1 MAKETL
7 SRFHLQ
13 FHSDATENAYRQ
25 HFLPVDVIQ
34 NKIAILIFILPTVL
48 FSYSDYLLFGTS
60 DEFYTLSYIRLF
72 EVVLSLL
79 FYHFISTTKN
89 IRTHDSIVSAWLI
102 TLFLVIFYVNLTRP
116 PEYLHHSFIDSL
128 TLFSCYVLIYTRFIL
143 QLIPALIFS
152 IGNILIIFISKS
164 PLSALTIVVLL
175 ASTAMG
181 NGLGIFISRRIHKY
195 RRQEYMA
202 LQNERILK
210 QELALLANTDSLTE
224 VPNRRC
230 FFCEAEKELLRSKR
244 YSHSCVALIFDI
256 DHFKKINDKFGHDIG
271 DIALKKFA
279 ALLKSHTRKIDVLG
293 RFGGEEFVLLLPET
307 NMENAQHIVQRI
319 IKDCQSIIVKTP
331 TTDCTFT
338 VSAGLT
344 LVDPSDNTVI
354 KIIKRAD
361 AALYKAKDLGRNQ
374 YQVA

>member
-1 MAKETL
+1 MARETL

-25 HFLPVDVIQ
+25 HFLPDDIIQ

-60 DEFYTLSYIRLF
+60 DQFYTLSYVRLF
-72 EVVLSLL
+72 EVALSLL
-79 FYHFISTTKN
+79 FYHFISTTKS
-89 IRTHDSIVSAWLI
+89 IKTHDNILSAWLT
-102 TLFLVIFYVNLTRP
+102 TLFFVIFYINLTRP

-128 TLFSCYVLIYTRFIL
+128 TLFSCYVLIHTRFIL

-152 IGNILIIFISKS
+152 AGNIIIIFISKT

-175 ASTAMG
+175 ASSAMG

-195 RRQEYMA
+195 RRKEYMA
-202 LQNERILK
+202 LQNEKALK
-210 QELALLANTDSLTE
+210 QKLTLLANTDSLTD

-271 DIALKKFA
+271 DIALKRFA
-279 ALLKSHTRKIDVLG
+279 MLLKSHTRKIDILG

-307 NMENAQHIVQRI
+307 NMKDAQQIVQRI

-331 TTDCTFT
+331 TTDCSFT

-344 LVDPSDNTVI
+344 LVAPSDNTVV

-361 AALYKAKDLGRNQ
+361 GALYKAKDSGRNQ